1 MVRISRIAL
10 CLSTVTAA
18 GLLAACSI
26 PGAPVAGEPDVRKL
40 EVGKYEV
47 DRHAYDVDPAG
58 HGAVLEG
65 IRMADAVVPSVDID
79 PSLSHGRTSRVL
91 TTVDDTIGLL
101 AEVSRPVLTNR
112 KFLTGYVS
120 AGADR
125 ADPRGETL
133 PVDDATAVTTVV
145 LRFPDQGAAA
155 AAAKEL
161 EDVDIGVS
169 PDNQKLSSTKFSD
182 AYLHWRPG
190 VPSVGAFLAHDEF
203 VISLYVQ
210 RPRADSADLVSW
222 VDKALTAEVPL
233 LDRFQATPTAELDSL
248 PVDPE
253 GLLARLVVDDRS
265 DRTPDPLRFAV
276 YGPNR
281 MLQAADD
288 QPTRKQLIQETGL
301 DRSAV
306 VDSSLLHRLRDADAA
321 RTFMTGLLDS
331 AGAEYDPIGAPN
343 DVPGAKCLR
352 LNAAG
357 DKETEYAFSCFV
369 TYKRYVAV
377 VSSDLEPDVRQK
389 VAAQY
394 ALLANSL

>member
-1 MVRISRIAL
+1 MSRIAL
-10 CLSTVTAA
+10 CLSTMTVA
-18 GLLAACSI
+18 GLLAGCSI

-47 DRHAYDVDPAG
+47 DRHSYDVSPAG

-65 IRMADAVVPSVDID
+65 IRMADAVVPSIDID
-79 PSLSHGRTSRVL
+79 PSLSHGRTSSVL

-101 AEVSRPVLTNR
+101 ADVSRPVLENR
-112 KFLTGYVS
+112 KFLTGYVA

-125 ADPRGETL
+125 ADPKGETL
-133 PVDDATAVTTVV
+133 PVSDATAVTTVV

-161 EDVDIGVS
+161 EDADINVA
-169 PDNQKLSSTKFSD
+169 PENQKLSSTKFSD

-190 VPSVGAFLAHDEF
+190 VPSVGAFLAHGEF

-210 RPRADSADLVSW
+210 RPKADSADLVSW
-222 VDKALTAEVPL
+222 VDKALTAEVPV
-233 LDRFQATPTAELDSL
+233 LDSFRPTPTAEFDDL

-253 GLLARLVVDDRS
+253 GMLARVVVESRA
-265 DRTPDPLRFAV
+265 DRTPDPQRFAV
-276 YGPNR
+276 YGPGR

-288 QPTRKQLIQETGL
+288 QAARQQLIQETGL
-301 DRSAV
+301 DSSAV
-306 VDSSLLHRLRDADAA
+306 VDNTLLHRLRDTDAA
-321 RTFMTGLLDS
+321 RTFMTGLIDS

-357 DKETEYAFSCFV
+357 DRETEYAFSCFV

>member
-1 MVRISRIAL
+1 MVRMSRIAL
-10 CLSTVTAA
+10 CLSTMTIA
-18 GLLAACSI
+18 GLLAGCSI

-65 IRMADAVVPSVDID
+65 IRMADAVIPSIDID
-79 PSLSHGRTSRVL
+79 PSLSHGRTSSVL

-101 AEVSRPVLTNR
+101 AEVSRPVLQNR
-112 KFLTGYVS
+112 KFVTGYVA

-125 ADPRGETL
+125 ADPAGEKL
-133 PVDDATAVTTVV
+133 PVQDATAVTTVL

-155 AAAKEL
+155 AAAREL
-161 EDVDIGVS
+161 EDADIGVS
-169 PDNQKLSSTKFSD
+169 PENQKLSSTKFSD

-190 VPSVGAFLAHDEF
+190 VPSVGAFLARGEF

-210 RPRADSADLVSW
+210 RPKAESADLVSW
-222 VDKALTAEVPL
+222 VDKTLSAEVAL
-233 LDRFQATPTAELDSL
+233 LETFEPTPIAELDEL

-253 GLLARLVVDDRS
+253 GLLARAVVEDRT

-276 YGPNR
+276 YGPHR
-281 MLQAADD
+281 VLQAADD
-288 QPTRKQLIQETGL
+288 QPTRQRLIQDTGL

-306 VDSSLLHRLRDADAA
+306 VDSTLLHRLRDADAA
-321 RTFMTGLLDS
+321 RAFMNGLIDS

-357 DKETEYAFSCFV
+357 NKETEYAFSCFV